1 MQRVNYCALIAISLE
16 SLTDLLFKSAMIPS
30 NIPLQHCRV
39 LTVQMCIDS
48 LLNYSP
54 GLSSEGFLK

>member
-1 MQRVNYCALIAISLE
+1 MQRLNYCALIANVPE

-39 LTVQMCIDS
+39 LS
-48 LLNYSP
+48 A
-54 GLSSEGFLK
+54 LSASWIALMGFLK